1 MLSDKKTFAQFQR
14 SDKKQSVEWLFS
26 DEYGGGFNL
35 KTGNSGRQKE
45 YSGTAIYP
53 LLNIVSDKDQDFI
66 YLEINSRGICP

>member
-1 MLSDKKTFAQFQR
+1 M
-14 SDKKQSVEWLFS
+14 FS

-35 KTGNSGRQKE
+35 KTVNSGHQKE

-53 LLNIVSDKDQDFI
+53 LLNIISDENQDFI